1 MLSIV
6 LDIAGGIAFTVA
18 AFLLGGAPA
27 ALVVAGVFLLLLA
40 FAVDGNGRSQA
51 TVPVPVP
58 AGRKVRRLR
67 SVASQEPLTNEQ
79 LARQG
84 R

>member
-40 FAVDGNGRSQA
+40 FAVDGNGRSRA
-51 TVPVPVP
+51 TVPVS

>member
-27 ALVVAGVFLLLLA
+27 ALIVAGVFFLLEG
-40 FAVDGNGRSQA
+40 FAVDMDRRAAGR
-51 TVPVPVP
+51 PVPVS

>member
-6 LDIAGGIAFTVA
+6 LDITGGIAFTVA

-27 ALVVAGVFLLLLA
+27 ALVVAGVFLLVLA

-51 TVPVPVP
+51 TGPVPVP
-58 AGRKVRRLR
+58 ALR